1 MSNYT
6 DRLPTFMETDHVVRH
21 GGGAGGGGSQT
32 YIEMITEDTH
42 LQLMISNADAKFEAW
57 LVKAPI
63 Y

>member
-1 MSNYT
+1 
-6 DRLPTFMETDHVVRH
+6 METDHVVRH